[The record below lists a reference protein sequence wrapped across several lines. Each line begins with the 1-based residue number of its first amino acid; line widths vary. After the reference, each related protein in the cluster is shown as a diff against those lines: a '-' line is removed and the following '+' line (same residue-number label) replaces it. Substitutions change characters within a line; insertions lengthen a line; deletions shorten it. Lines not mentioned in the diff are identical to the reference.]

1 MAQDKRSLSFCLI
14 ILLYM
19 DTTVIAWSLGLS
31 KPAVSLWSLHIPLV
45 LDIFWPGKVGGKCVS
60 VCVSPSANPPAAQRT
75 AWIYFWVIGILSA
88 LFFLKI
94 LNHMQS
100 NPRSTS
106 ALPSQCVRVCISWQS
121 YPTRTPII
129 CSACFLFF
137 CFALHSSLSAK
148 VSLVRLV
155 FFYSC
160 LSSLLKIKT
169 AETKTR

>member
-1 MAQDKRSLSFCLI
+1 M
-14 ILLYM
+14 
-19 DTTVIAWSLGLS
+19 
-31 KPAVSLWSLHIPLV
+31 
-45 LDIFWPGKVGGKCVS
+45 CVS

-169 AETKTR
+169 AETKTRLKKKKSKFPILELYRPSCLVSTEWSNCKLAG